1 MLLGQSGGGVPP
13 IGCDAARQL
22 RATGPGIRVRARQVA
37 LPRRLRDLGP
47 VRRLAWMLGML
58 LAAAGATPAAAQ
70 RLTFHQFSQEAGL
83 SNLGM
88 HCLDQDHSGFLLV
101 CTEDGAFRYDGRRF
115 EPLGGDQGLPG
126 QGVVYDIEL
135 SGSGRMFVVFSNAV
149 FVSRMGDGPAPG
161 RGRFIAARPADG
173 PIEVASPHRAAL
185 LGEDLLLLDR
195 DQLAIV
201 RAPSGGPP
209 TIRPYF
215 DAAQLAAH
223 PELRHLVSVGV
234 GADGI
239 WLGCG
244 DGQLCH
250 VAAAGAVTVL
260 GAEAGLPRRV
270 WSAILSDRSGTLWL
284 RSLDRIVHRPAGAA
298 RFAVD
303 ALPGSPGRYAGHADR
318 LMFAEAPDG
327 RILTEGR
334 GGLLAWKDG
343 VWSSLDISQGVPE
356 GSIVAILFDRE
367 GSLWLGVRDQGIFRG
382 IGVGAWENWSKLDG
396 LKDNVVWQ
404 MARTGT
410 GPLWVATEGGVDALP
425 ATVPRGRAEP
435 YAEGSSYSVA
445 TTSNGQVWQATV
457 DGVLGRYDPATGRH
471 LEVARLPPTSL
482 LFVGRDG
489 RLWIGTDHG
498 LYLIADPQAAQ
509 PAMPVLVP
517 GFSAKIRDETAGPD
531 GSIWVLEAGRLLHL
545 TGTGSVRTVMASSTG
560 LSPETRKLA
569 FALDGTLWIG
579 SMISGIQRLHLGGD
593 RVLSFDRIT
602 VPVIGSNNVLILCR
616 DRRGWMWVGTDRGL
630 DVWNGLAWQ
639 HVDEQDGLLSDDIDE
654 ASIFDDPDGSMWFG
668 TGHGI
673 SHLLDPGTVFTAS
686 PLHPVITSALL
697 GGRPLSRTIPWSH
710 DPLVVRFSALDYRD
724 ATSVRFRYRLAGVDQ
739 DWVDTGG
746 NEVRYPQLPAGKL
759 VFSVMAYD
767 PLKRRAS
774 VPVSFQVRISPPWWR
789 TCWFSICCAVAAA
802 ASIASLWRMGVRYL
816 LLRQRQLEALVTLR
830 TAEIERAR
838 AILFE
843 QATHDNLTGLLNRPA
858 IMDAFDDAIDASIC
872 QRLPLTVAL
881 IDLDHFKSIND
892 SYGHLGGDEVLREV
906 SRRLTASLRPNERAG
921 RYGGEELVL
930 LLPGERRPTE
940 RIRALR
946 DAMLAQPVQV
956 DACRVVV
963 TCSIGVAFH
972 ERGDT
977 CESLLRRADTLL
989 YSAKHGGRDR
999 IVVSGSCS
1007 RSGTG

>member
-1 MLLGQSGGGVPP
+1 MLLGQSGDGAGP
-13 IGCDAARQL
+13 IGR
-22 RATGPGIRVRARQVA
+22 RGA
-37 LPRRLRDLGP
+37 LPRRSADLDP
-47 VRRLAWMLGML
+47 VRRTAWMLGVL
-58 LAAAGATPAAAQ
+58 LVAAGTGPAAAQ
-70 RLTFHQFSQEAGL
+70 RLTFRQFSQGAGL
-83 SNLGM
+83 SNLGIQ
-88 HCLDQDHSGFLLV
+88 CLGQDRSGFLLV
-101 CTEDGAFRYDGRRF
+101 CTEDGAFRYDGRGI
-115 EPLGGDQGLPG
+115 EPLGSEQGLPG
-126 QGVVYDIEL
+126 QGVVDDVRL
-135 SGSGRMFVVFSNAV
+135 SGAGRMFVVFSNAV
-149 FVSRMGDGPAPG
+149 FVSRTGDGPAPD
-161 RGRFIAARPADG
+161 RGRFIAARPAGG
-173 PIEVASPHRAAL
+173 PIEVTSPHRTAL
-185 LGEDLLLLDR
+185 LGDDLLLLDR

-201 RAPSGGPP
+201 RAPPGGRP
-209 TIRPYF
+209 TIRPFF
-215 DAAQLAAH
+215 DAAELAAH
-223 PELRHLVSVGV
+223 PELQRLVSLGV

-250 VAAAGAVTVL
+250 VAPAGGVAVL
-260 GAEAGLPRRV
+260 GDRAGLPRRV
-270 WSAILSDRSGTLWL
+270 WSAIMSDRSGTLWL
-284 RSLDRIVHRPAGAA
+284 RSLDRIAHRPAGAA

-303 ALPGSPGRYAGHADR
+303 ALPDNPGRYAGHADR
-318 LMFAEAPDG
+318 LMFAQAPDG
-327 RILTEGR
+327 RILTQGR
-334 GGLLAWKDG
+334 GGLLAWKGG
-343 VWSSLDISQGVPE
+343 VWSSLDIGQGVPE
-356 GSIVAILFDRE
+356 GSIAAILFDRE

-382 IGVGAWENWSKLDG
+382 VGVGAWENWSKLDG

-410 GPLWVATEGGVDALP
+410 GPLWVATEGGADALP
-425 ATVPRGRAEP
+425 ATVPRGRIEP
-435 YAEGSSYSVA
+435 HAEGSSFSVV

-482 LFVGRDG
+482 LFVGPRG

-498 LYLIADPQAAQ
+498 LYMIADPQAAQ
-509 PAMPVLVP
+509 PATPVPVP
-517 GFSAKIRDETAGPD
+517 GIPGKIRDETAGRD
-531 GSIWVLEAGRLLHL
+531 GSIWVLETRRLLHL
-545 TGTGSVRTVMASSTG
+545 AANGPVRTVMSSSTG

-569 FALDGTLWIG
+569 FAPDGTLWIG
-579 SMISGIQRLHLGGD
+579 SMILGIQRLHLGGD

-668 TGHGI
+668 TGHGV

-697 GGRPLSRTIPWSH
+697 GGRPLSRTMPWSH
-710 DPLVVRFSALDYRD
+710 DPLVVRFGALDYQD
-724 ATSVRFRYRLAGVDQ
+724 ARSVRFRYRLAGVDQ
-739 DWVDTGG
+739 DWVDTGD

-774 VPVSFQVRISPPWWR
+774 APVSFQVRIRPPWWR
-789 TCWFSICCAVAAA
+789 TCWFSICCGVTVA
-802 ASIASLWRMGVRYL
+802 ASIASLWRIRVRYL
-816 LLRQRQLEALVTLR
+816 LLRQRQLEALVVLR

-843 QATHDNLTGLLNRPA
+843 QATHDSLTGLLNRPA
-858 IMDAFDDAIDASIC
+858 IIDAIDDAVDASIC
-872 QRLPLTVAL
+872 QRLPLAVAL
-881 IDLDHFKSIND
+881 LDLDHFKSIND
-892 SYGHLGGDEVLREV
+892 SYGHLGGDEVLREI

-940 RIRALR
+940 RIHALR
-946 DAMLAQPVQV
+946 DAMLAQPVQIET
-956 DACRVVV
+956 CRVAV

-972 ERGDT
+972 ECRDT
-977 CESLLRRADTLL
+977 REDLLRRADTLL
-989 YSAKHGGRDR
+989 YSAKRGGRDR